1 VASPL
6 ELLSGSGKPLR
17 PEPPDAK
24 EFSGLQRSGMASKAV
39 AAALEKLK
47 PL

>member
-1 VASPL
+1 
-6 ELLSGSGKPLR
+6 LLTGPSEYEGDLNIDDR
-17 PEPPDAK
+17 LLADLLA
-24 EFSGLQRSGMASKAV
+24 ASKAV